1 METSTLFL
9 TRLDDDRG
17 LERSLEPT
25 HLGTR
30 GTHLHS
36 RSVTHLSCA
45 DRVPSS
51 IHQHRQS
58 NLSPIAVRGHA
69 IVPLDVYL
77 LLVGL
82 VCAGTRPAAYACACT
97 NNLHSMTLRSLVA
110 SLLRRTKF
118 PRIKSPA
125 LSSRLISRPPAAPMD
140 FAFRGPRGSQST
152 ASCGEQCVQSPS
164 NRGCQMRPGGSA
176 RQLSRARISH
186 CNLPRVLVHQIICIA
201 LFSNFSD
208 PALQLRL
215 RFPFGTTTPV
225 LPLSYSAT
233 SGGRQD

>member
-1 METSTLFL
+1 MYTWTGAPCCRRYTGLHSCTAAAQGLLRRAEYTCWHRRGPHASTNSPIQHVRNHPRPLLCLPCLPGLPGEMETSTLFL

-36 RSVTHLSCA
+36 RSVTRLSCA

-51 IHQHRQS
+51 NHQHRQS

-97 NNLHSMTLRSLVA
+97 NNL
-110 SLLRRTKF
+110 
-118 PRIKSPA
+118 
-125 LSSRLISRPPAAPMD
+125 
-140 FAFRGPRGSQST
+140 
-152 ASCGEQCVQSPS
+152 
-164 NRGCQMRPGGSA
+164 
-176 RQLSRARISH
+176 
-186 CNLPRVLVHQIICIA
+186 
-201 LFSNFSD
+201 
-208 PALQLRL
+208 
-215 RFPFGTTTPV
+215 
-225 LPLSYSAT
+225 
-233 SGGRQD
+233 